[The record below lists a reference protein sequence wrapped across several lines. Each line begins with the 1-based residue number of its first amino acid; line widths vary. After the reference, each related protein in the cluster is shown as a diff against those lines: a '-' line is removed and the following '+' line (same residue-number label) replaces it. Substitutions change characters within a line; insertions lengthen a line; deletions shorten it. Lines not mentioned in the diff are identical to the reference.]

1 MKKVLTICMIAF
13 ALASCNEKM
22 APVMVDGLQFDYLDE
37 SVDPKQDFYQ
47 YANGGWMEKN
57 PLPAEYAR
65 FGSFDMLAANVQ
77 KQLKELV
84 DTLSLQSHEQGS
96 AEQKIA
102 DLYRL
107 KMDSLRLNQEGN
119 APIQPILKT
128 IKALENKAQVIE
140 MMAQLNQEGIWPFFA
155 MYVSADDM
163 NSSMNI
169 LHSYQAGI
177 GMSDR
182 DYYLKEDARSKS
194 LRAKYQQFV
203 AKMFVLA
210 GYPEK
215 TAKTAAKEIM
225 QIETALAKAQFNRV
239 ELRDPYKN
247 YHKMSLNDLQ
257 QLAPEFDWQTYFK
270 ALGMPVNELN
280 VSQDVFMKEMAKV
293 FSNSSMAAIK
303 YYLAWNVI
311 SDASSSLSDDFANL
325 SFDFYGKTLSGRQ
338 EQSPRWKRA
347 VSTLDNAVGQA
358 LGITYV
364 NRYFPAAAKERMVE
378 LVANLQVSL
387 GERIDQLAWMSD
399 ETKQK
404 AHEKLAAFRVKIGY
418 PDQWKD
424 YSALQIDATKSL
436 YDNLKAV
443 ARFNFEEEKAKV
455 GKPVDR
461 DEWLMTPQTVNA
473 YYNPTTNEIC
483 FPAGILQPPFFFQ
496 EGDDAVNYGAIG
508 VVIGHEMTHGFDDQG
523 SRYDK
528 DGNLSNWWTESDGKQ
543 FAERT
548 KVLEE
553 YFNHIEVAPGVMAN
567 GAFTLGENIADNG
580 GLQVSYNAFKKTVQG
595 KNNIAVDGVPAD
607 QRFFI
612 AYAHVWANNI
622 REQEILRRTAED
634 PHSLGRWR
642 VNGTLPH
649 VDAFVQ
655 AFGIQEGDAMYLPQA
670 ERASIW

>member
-436 YDNLKAV
+436 YDNLKSV

-523 SRYDK
+523 SQYDK

-622 REQEILRRTAED
+622 RDQEILRRTAED

>member
-257 QLAPEFDWQTYFK
+257 QLAPEFDWQSYFK

>member
-1 MKKVLTICMIAF
+1 
-13 ALASCNEKM
+13 
-22 APVMVDGLQFDYLDE
+22 
-37 SVDPKQDFYQ
+37 
-47 YANGGWMEKN
+47 MEKN

-169 LHSYQAGI
+169 LHTYQAGI

-257 QLAPEFDWQTYFK
+257 QLVPEFDWQSYFK

>member
-169 LHSYQAGI
+169 LHTYQAGI

-293 FSNSSMAAIK
+293 FSNSSMAAIT
-303 YYLAWNVI
+303 LILSHVAGFF
-311 SDASSSLSDDFANL
+311 SD
-325 SFDFYGKTLSGRQ
+325 
-338 EQSPRWKRA
+338 
-347 VSTLDNAVGQA
+347 
-358 LGITYV
+358 
-364 NRYFPAAAKERMVE
+364 
-378 LVANLQVSL
+378 
-387 GERIDQLAWMSD
+387 
-399 ETKQK
+399 
-404 AHEKLAAFRVKIGY
+404 
-418 PDQWKD
+418 
-424 YSALQIDATKSL
+424 
-436 YDNLKAV
+436 
-443 ARFNFEEEKAKV
+443 
-455 GKPVDR
+455 
-461 DEWLMTPQTVNA
+461 
-473 YYNPTTNEIC
+473 
-483 FPAGILQPPFFFQ
+483 
-496 EGDDAVNYGAIG
+496 G
-508 VVIGHEMTHGFDDQG
+508 VVFILCNWA
-523 SRYDK
+523 
-528 DGNLSNWWTESDGKQ
+528 GN
-543 FAERT
+543 F
-548 KVLEE
+548 
-553 YFNHIEVAPGVMAN
+553 
-567 GAFTLGENIADNG
+567 
-580 GLQVSYNAFKKTVQG
+580 
-595 KNNIAVDGVPAD
+595 
-607 QRFFI
+607 RF
-612 AYAHVWANNI
+612 
-622 REQEILRRTAED
+622 
-634 PHSLGRWR
+634 
-642 VNGTLPH
+642 
-649 VDAFVQ
+649 
-655 AFGIQEGDAMYLPQA
+655 
-670 ERASIW
+670 

>member
-1 MKKVLTICMIAF
+1 M
-13 ALASCNEKM
+13 
-22 APVMVDGLQFDYLDE
+22 
-37 SVDPKQDFYQ
+37 
-47 YANGGWMEKN
+47 
-57 PLPAEYAR
+57 
-65 FGSFDMLAANVQ
+65 
-77 KQLKELV
+77 
-84 DTLSLQSHEQGS
+84 
-96 AEQKIA
+96 
-102 DLYRL
+102 
-107 KMDSLRLNQEGN
+107 
-119 APIQPILKT
+119 
-128 IKALENKAQVIE
+128 
-140 MMAQLNQEGIWPFFA
+140 
-155 MYVSADDM
+155 
-163 NSSMNI
+163 
-169 LHSYQAGI
+169 
-177 GMSDR
+177 
-182 DYYLKEDARSKS
+182 
-194 LRAKYQQFV
+194 
-203 AKMFVLA
+203 
-210 GYPEK
+210 
-215 TAKTAAKEIM
+215 
-225 QIETALAKAQFNRV
+225 
-239 ELRDPYKN
+239 
-247 YHKMSLNDLQ
+247 
-257 QLAPEFDWQTYFK
+257 
-270 ALGMPVNELN
+270 
-280 VSQDVFMKEMAKV
+280 
-293 FSNSSMAAIK
+293 
-303 YYLAWNVI
+303 
-311 SDASSSLSDDFANL
+311 
-325 SFDFYGKTLSGRQ
+325 
-338 EQSPRWKRA
+338 
-347 VSTLDNAVGQA
+347 
-358 LGITYV
+358 
-364 NRYFPAAAKERMVE
+364 
-378 LVANLQVSL
+378 
-387 GERIDQLAWMSD
+387 
-399 ETKQK
+399 
-404 AHEKLAAFRVKIGY
+404 KIGY

>member
-169 LHSYQAGI
+169 LHTYQAGI

-257 QLAPEFDWQTYFK
+257 QLALEFDWQTYFK

-543 FAERT
+543 FSERT

>member
-483 FPAGILQPPFFFQ
+483 FPAGILQPPFFFH

-655 AFGIQEGDAMYLPQA
+655 A
-670 ERASIW
+670 

>member
-257 QLAPEFDWQTYFK
+257 QLAPGFDWQSYFK

-293 FSNSSMAAIK
+293 FNSSSMAAIK

>member
-443 ARFNFEEEKAKV
+443 ARFNFEDEKAKV

>member
-119 APIQPILKT
+119 APIQPMLKN
-128 IKALENKAQVIE
+128 IKALENKTQVIE

-169 LHSYQAGI
+169 LHTYQAGI

-257 QLAPEFDWQTYFK
+257 QLAPEFDWQSYFK

>member
-169 LHSYQAGI
+169 LHTYQAGI

-247 YHKMSLNDLQ
+247 YHKMSLVDLQ

-270 ALGMPVNELN
+270 ALGMPVNGLN

-293 FSNSSMAAIK
+293 FNSSSINAIK

-347 VSTLDNAVGQA
+347 VSTLDHAVGQA

-364 NRYFPAAAKERMVE
+364 NSYFPAAAKERMVE

-387 GERIDQLAWMSD
+387 GERIDQLTWMSD

>member
-1 MKKVLTICMIAF
+1 
-13 ALASCNEKM
+13 
-22 APVMVDGLQFDYLDE
+22 LDE

-247 YHKMSLNDLQ
+247 YHKMSLADLQ

>member
-169 LHSYQAGI
+169 LHTYQAGI

-247 YHKMSLNDLQ
+247 YHKMSLSDLQ

-347 VSTLDNAVGQA
+347 VSMLDNAVGQA

>member
-293 FSNSSMAAIK
+293 FNNSSMAAIK

-436 YDNLKAV
+436 YDNLKSV

-622 REQEILRRTAED
+622 REQEILRRTAE
-634 PHSLGRWR
+634 
-642 VNGTLPH
+642 
-649 VDAFVQ
+649 
-655 AFGIQEGDAMYLPQA
+655 
-670 ERASIW
+670 

>member
-177 GMSDR
+177 SMSDR

-247 YHKMSLNDLQ
+247 YHKMSLADLQ

-543 FAERT
+543 FTERT